1 MNSIVHGIHA
11 CTMLSLVYFLAAYA
25 CNCSAPGV
33 FCTEDCSSTFCLCD
47 AFYNGVIMNTSVGTR
62 CSAGALVHDSQ
73 CMVPTGC
80 ACQHVGVN
88 CLSNSHMC
96 LCDERLVGTI
106 ETTANNTVCV
116 DDRLAWVTDLS
127 CTNNGFYCTSP
138 CSVSYYYCTN
148 NRRMPAQFVPAGTVC
163 DSTGGEGF
171 LVTPDNCSYT
181 SVHAS
186 CPTED
191 LTIQCTGR
199 CSTSFY
205 HCNQHTAYA
214 VQSTP
219 VGLVCYNNAFI
230 LGSDPVCAEG
240 MYQTFPVI
248 VDYSNETIPVT
259 VLYQYALAS
268 ALAEAISYA
277 GVPVVA
283 SDVYIGGLG
292 RRLAVSE
299 QLLSV
304 QSSDTSLAG
313 VVAHAMQDLPNILT
327 RDNLVV
333 RVWLQESLT
342 PTSSPL
348 PVANA
353 VANADANAVAFPL
366 MSGAIPVG
374 NAAISTILVILITVL
389 YV

>member
-1 MNSIVHGIHA
+1 
-11 CTMLSLVYFLAAYA
+11 
-25 CNCSAPGV
+25 
-33 FCTEDCSSTFCLCD
+33 
-47 AFYNGVIMNTSVGTR
+47 
-62 CSAGALVHDSQ
+62 
-73 CMVPTGC
+73 
-80 ACQHVGVN
+80 
-88 CLSNSHMC
+88 
-96 LCDERLVGTI
+96 
-106 ETTANNTVCV
+106 
-116 DDRLAWVTDLS
+116 
-127 CTNNGFYCTSP
+127 
-138 CSVSYYYCTN
+138 
-148 NRRMPAQFVPAGTVC
+148 
-163 DSTGGEGF
+163 
-171 LVTPDNCSYT
+171 
-181 SVHAS
+181 
-186 CPTED
+186 
-191 LTIQCTGR
+191 
-199 CSTSFY
+199 
-205 HCNQHTAYA
+205 
-214 VQSTP
+214 
-219 VGLVCYNNAFI
+219 
-230 LGSDPVCAEG
+230 